1 MNRVFVILMFAVL
14 FIGCTEN
21 VLKKDSNKE
30 NEDYTQNVDGNV
42 IVDNEIAKINNSIV
56 ADSLNADLYVQR
68 ANISLANEQVGAAIK
83 DINTAL
89 SIDRKNI
96 EALLVLADIY
106 YALGDEDNIMLTLNK
121 ACEYAPLDPRPIVKL
136 SELSFLQGNS
146 QLANAYIDKA
156 LELDRFNPRAY
167 FMRGMIALS
176 ENDTAVAMKNF
187 LTARVQKDNFIEPKI
202 QIAHIYASQ
211 GDTLAKSFFEEAI
224 TMSPEDY
231 SVCYDYAM
239 YLQDNGFPELALNQ
253 YDKLIEVMPD
263 NPTFIYNKGYVYLVY
278 LGENEKALECFDK
291 VLQIDP
297 SSVSALFNKGRTY
310 EQMGDYINAEK
321 IYRQIL
327 IENPDYQLAVDA
339 MNRIS
344 E

>member
-1 MNRVFVILMFAVL
+1 MNKVVVILMCIMLCASCSEKVSNN
-14 FIGCTEN
+14 ES
-21 VLKKDSNKE
+21 KKVADNNLQESIN
-30 NEDYTQNVDGNV
+30 NGIVQIED
-42 IVDNEIAKINNSIV
+42 INNSIV

-68 ANISLANEQVGAAIK
+68 ARINLANEQVGAAIK

-96 EALLVLADIY
+96 DALLVLADVY

-121 ACEYAPLDPRPIVKL
+121 ACEYAPLDPRPVVKL

-176 ENDTAVAMKNF
+176 ANDTAVAMKNF
-187 LTARVQKDNFIEPKI
+187 MTARIQKDDFIEPKI
-202 QIAHIYASQ
+202 QIAHIYAAQ
-211 GDTLAKSFFEEAI
+211 GDTIAKSFFEEAI
-224 TMSPEDY
+224 RISPEDY
-231 SVCYDYAM
+231 SLYYDFAM
-239 YLQDNGFPELALNQ
+239 YLQDNGFPLLALDY

-263 NPTFIYNKGYVYLVY
+263 NPTFVYNKGYVYLVY
-278 LGENEKALECFDK
+278 LAENNKALDCFNK
-291 VLQIDP
+291 VLELDP
-297 SSVSALFNKGRTY
+297 ASVSALFNKGRTY
-310 EQMGDYINAEK
+310 EQMGDYINAK
-321 IYRQIL
+321 NIYRQIL
-327 IENPDYQLAVDA
+327 RDNPDYQLAVDA
-339 MNRIS
+339 INRIS

>member
-1 MNRVFVILMFAVL
+1 MNKVVVILMCIMLCASCSEKVSNN
-14 FIGCTEN
+14 ES
-21 VLKKDSNKE
+21 KKVADNNQQE
-30 NEDYTQNVDGNV
+30 GINNGIVQIED
-42 IVDNEIAKINNSIV
+42 INNSIV

-68 ANISLANEQVGAAIK
+68 ARINLANEQVGAAIK

-96 EALLVLADIY
+96 DALLVLADVY

-121 ACEYAPLDPRPIVKL
+121 ACEYAPLDPRPVVKL

-176 ENDTAVAMKNF
+176 ANDTAVAMKNF
-187 LTARVQKDNFIEPKI
+187 MTARIQKDDFIEPKI
-202 QIAHIYASQ
+202 QIAHIYAAQ
-211 GDTLAKSFFEEAI
+211 GDTIAKSFFEEAI
-224 TMSPEDY
+224 RISPEDY
-231 SVCYDYAM
+231 SLYYDFAM
-239 YLQDNGFPELALNQ
+239 YLQDNGFPLLALDY

-263 NPTFIYNKGYVYLVY
+263 NPTFVYNKGYVYLVY
-278 LGENEKALECFDK
+278 LAENDKALECFNK
-291 VLQIDP
+291 VLELDP
-297 SSVSALFNKGRTY
+297 ASVSALFNKGRTY
-310 EQMGDYINAEK
+310 EQMGDYINAK
-321 IYRQIL
+321 NIYRQIL
-327 IENPDYQLAVDA
+327 RDNPDYQLAVDA
-339 MNRIS
+339 INRIS